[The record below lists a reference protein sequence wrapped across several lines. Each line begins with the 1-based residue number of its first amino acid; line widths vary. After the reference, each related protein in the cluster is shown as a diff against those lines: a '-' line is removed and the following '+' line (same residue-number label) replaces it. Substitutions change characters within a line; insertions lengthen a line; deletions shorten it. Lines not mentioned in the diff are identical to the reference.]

1 MVAQKL
7 RCDFV
12 DLDDA
17 VLKRLG
23 TKNVTDTFRDIG
35 EAAWRSTECAEL
47 KHLLSYNANCV
58 LSLGGG
64 TPTAP
69 GATEI
74 LLREQAQKKLVIAL
88 LDPGEMELAK
98 RLAKNRGDRPPLPG
112 TPSTGDSQADAV
124 AEVRLLMQVRMPLY
138 RSLADTIVDTSASE
152 QVCAELI
159 IAAFQKSV

>member
-23 TKNVTDTFRDIG
+23 TRNVTDTFRDIG

-47 KHLLSYNANCV
+47 KHLLSQNANYV

-64 TPTAP
+64 TPMAP

-88 LDPGEMELAK
+88 LIGIRFSSVAG
-98 RLAKNRGDRPPLPG
+98 ARPTSPL
-112 TPSTGDSQADAV
+112 
-124 AEVRLLMQVRMPLY
+124 
-138 RSLADTIVDTSASE
+138 
-152 QVCAELI
+152 
-159 IAAFQKSV
+159 